1 MNSNSIVRR
10 PVVLCVM
17 DGWGYREDPKD
28 NAIAIAHTPNYDRLL
43 RSCPTGFLVTSSVEV
58 GLPEGQMGNSEVG
71 HMNLGAGRTV
81 QQVLPLIDAATDTR
95 FAHNDGM
102 TQLVQAL
109 KDSGGRCH
117 LMGLLSPGGVHSHM
131 SHLAHVAHAVAS
143 HGIPVLFHIF
153 TDGRDTPPQSA
164 LEYLDWLE
172 SELAG
177 LDGVKIATVTGRYF
191 TMDRDNRWE
200 RASRGYQAV
209 AEGHGLE
216 AANARDAIED
226 GYARDETD
234 EFLQP
239 TIIGNF
245 DGMVDGDGFMMVN
258 FRADRARQILS
269 ALVEP
274 KFSGFARDRQIKF
287 AAAAGMAA
295 YSDRLSELMITLF
308 PHKPIKNTMGDLLAR
323 AGCRQL
329 RIAETEKYA
338 HVTFFFN
345 GGDEAVFAGEDRVLV
360 PSPKVRTYDLKP
372 AMSAP
377 ELTDRLEE
385 AIQSD
390 TYDFVLVNYANAD
403 MVGHSG
409 DLRAAVQAVETVDM
423 CLGRL
428 ETAVTRA
435 GGVLFVTADHGNAEV
450 MRDADT
456 GVPHT
461 AHTTFPVP
469 AILVNAPSH
478 ITGLTN
484 GRLADVA
491 PTLLPFLGIEQPDD
505 MTGKSLLITSGA
517 KAD

>member
-1 MNSNSIVRR
+1 MNTKSIIRR
-10 PVVLCVM
+10 SVVLCVM
-17 DGWGYREDPKD
+17 DGWGHREDPKD
-28 NAIAIAHTPNYDRLL
+28 NAIAIAKTPNYDRLL
-43 RSCPTGFLVTSSVEV
+43 RSCPNGFLATSSSEV

-81 QQVLPLIDAATDTR
+81 QQVLPRIDAATDDG
-95 FAHNDGM
+95 FANTEGM
-102 TQLVQAL
+102 AQLVKAL
-109 KDSGGRCH
+109 KDSGGTCH

-131 SHLAHVAHAVAS
+131 NHMAHVAHAVS
-143 HGIPVLFHIF
+143 GHGIPVLFHIF
-153 TDGRDTPPQSA
+153 TDGRDSPPQSA
-164 LEYLDWLE
+164 LEYLDWFD
-172 SELAG
+172 SELAAMV
-177 LDGVKIATVTGRYF
+177 GVKIATVTGRYF
-191 TMDRDNRWE
+191 TMDRDNRWG
-200 RASRGYQAV
+200 RASRGYRAV

-216 AANARDAIED
+216 STSARNSIEE

-239 TIIGNF
+239 TIIGNY
-245 DGMVDGDGFMMVN
+245 DGMKDGDGFLMVN

-274 KFSGFARDRQIKF
+274 KFSGFARGRQIKF

-295 YSDRLSELMITLF
+295 YSERLSELLITLF
-308 PHKPIKNTMGDLLAR
+308 PQDPIADTMGDLVAR
-323 AGCRQL
+323 AGYRQL

-345 GGDEAVFAGEDRVLV
+345 GGDETVFTGEDRVLV
-360 PSPKVRTYDLKP
+360 PSPKVRTYDKKP

-390 TYDFVLVNYANAD
+390 IYDFILVNYANAD

-428 ETAVTRA
+428 ESAVTRA

-456 GVPHT
+456 GIPHT

-469 AILVNAPSH
+469 AILVNAPSN
-478 ITGLTN
+478 ITGLAN
-484 GRLADVA
+484 GRLADIA
-491 PTLLPFLGIEQPDD
+491 PTLLPFLGIDQPPA
-505 MTGKSLLITSGA
+505 MTGKSLLKTSGSVT
-517 KAD
+517 D